1 MNIIRLYQNFWIR
14 NSIIIVVCLLV
25 IFGCVYDTDPE
36 IDETNGQF
44 LWTFVKIS
52 RGFFPLY
59 IAMIFSNM
67 VLVRK
72 LLFQKKY
79 TLFIAFFLLYWTLYY
94 IGIQYYYDFVH
105 MRSETLLAVQ
115 LGKVSLLLTVI
126 AISNGTALYFLHLW
140 ILRNI
145 SESRKAQM
153 NIETE
158 LSFLKQQLNPHF
170 LLNAMNNL
178 YGESLSE
185 PESVP
190 DRILNL
196 SDLLRYQIEAT
207 KKNLVPLQDEMD
219 FVKRYL
225 AYCSFSNERLE
236 VHQEYIGETDGIEI
250 PPLFFLPL
258 VENAVKFSRET
269 LQPQIRFEFEVS
281 GKNLSFSIENN
292 FLEVGSRLNGTG
304 IGLGNLERRL
314 EVYGLKHELVYGKEN
329 GLFTIKL
336 QLWELHTVA

>member
-1 MNIIRLYQNFWIR
+1 MIRLYQNFSIR

-25 IFGCVYDTDPE
+25 IFGCVFDTDPE
-36 IDETNGQF
+36 IDPTHAAF
-44 LWTFVKIS
+44 FWTFVKIS

-72 LLFQKKY
+72 FLFRKKY
-79 TLFIAFFLLYWTLYY
+79 FLFIILFFSYWTVYY
-94 IGIQYYYDFVH
+94 TGIQYYYDFVH
-105 MRSETLLAVQ
+105 LGSRTSLALQ
-115 LGKVSLLLTVI
+115 LEKVSLLLTVI
-126 AISNGTALYFLHLW
+126 AISNGTAFYFLHLW

-145 SESRKAQM
+145 SESRKERL
-153 NIETE
+153 NIESE

-219 FVKRYL
+219 FVKRYI
-225 AYCSFSNERLE
+225 AYCTFSNERLE
-236 VHQEYIGETDGIEI
+236 VTQQYLGKTDGIEI

-258 VENAVKFSRET
+258 VENAIKFSRET
-269 LQPQIRFEFEVS
+269 AYPKINFQFKVS
-281 GKNLSFSIENN
+281 GKNLSFSMENN
-292 FLEVGSRLNGTG
+292 FLESGSRLSGTG
-304 IGLGNLERRL
+304 IGLENLERRL
-314 EVYGLKHELVYGKEN
+314 EVYGLKHELAYGKQAD
-329 GLFTIKL
+329 LFTIKL
-336 QLWELHTVA
+336 QLWELYTVA